1 MERKISPA
9 QKKRIITVFRG
20 TVKVFGQ
27 AFFKR
32 LAVSKGSAFGRPP
45 QRTKSLRF
53 ISAGTLAGSLSAKHF
68 HYTYFREYRKKM
80 LHFSFAR
87 YIILIPY
94 QKNRIRRC
102 DGIGRRAGLKILIA
116 VSPGETRKPLYIKA
130 FDNRINRVFSK
141 SPSKSPSDF
150 RRLLFETVR
159 KRIYAG
165 VMELADVLDSKS
177 SGGDTVRV
185 RPPPPAPS
193 PGNPCCIRVPGFSI
207 LPGK

>member
-1 MERKISPA
+1 MKSGIKSAKIPIVVWACSSAGRAFGSHP
-9 QKKRIITVFRG
+9 RG
-20 TVKVFGQ
+20 RGFESLQVHHFFILN
-27 AFFKR
+27 AFF
-32 LAVSKGSAFGRPP
+32 
-45 QRTKSLRF
+45 
-53 ISAGTLAGSLSAKHF
+53 IC
-68 HYTYFREYRKKM
+68 
-80 LHFSFAR
+80 
-87 YIILIPY
+87 
-94 QKNRIRRC
+94 RC

-177 SGGDTVRV
+177 SGGNTVRV
-185 RPPPPAPS
+185 RPPPPALSRKP
-193 PGNPCCIRVPGFSI
+193 
-207 LPGK
+207 